1 MDTGLSK
8 LEQFLA
14 AVEAAIADGSFVRL
28 ALRNPFGDD
37 KTLVSSDIKPVMV
50 KGALKLAFTAHYKT
64 RDLHDNHTQADAI
77 AAAAHGARQRVPP
90 GVPLHHDVRPA
101 LRHAGQGAAPQA
113 ERADEQGSGRPGA
126 RPGQGAAD
134 RGGEALPSRRWG

>member
-77 AAAAHGARQRVPP
+77 AALRMGLGSVFRQ
-90 GVPLHHDVRPA
+90 GFLYTTTFD
-101 LRHAGQGAAPQA
+101 LLYDTQGKAPRLKQS
-113 ERADEQGSGRPGA
+113 EPTSKGRPTWRTIGP
-126 RPGQGAAD
+126 R
-134 RGGEALPSRRWG
+134 RGRSRRGSPTFRRWG